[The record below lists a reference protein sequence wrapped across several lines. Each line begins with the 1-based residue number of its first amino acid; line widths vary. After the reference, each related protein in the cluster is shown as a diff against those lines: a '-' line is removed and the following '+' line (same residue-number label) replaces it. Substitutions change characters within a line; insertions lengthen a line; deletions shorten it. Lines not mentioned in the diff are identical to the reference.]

1 MARLLRGARAI
12 SRHLFGDDEDEHVR
26 DVYSLASHLP
36 LFKLGGVW
44 HGRTE
49 TLDAALTE
57 HERTSVATGESETA

>member
-36 LFKLGGVW
+36 LFKLGGDG
-44 HGRTE
+44 HGRTD

-57 HERTSVATGESETA
+57 RERPSQGTQGNEEA